1 MKKVSDIIAIFLK
14 KNEIKHV
21 FGIIGSANSHIFDS
35 IKNLG
40 YTEIINVHHEQVAV
54 MAMGAYYR
62 ASGNLSASL
71 ITAGGGAAN
80 SITGI
85 VSNWADSIPGIII
98 TGNEPLRY
106 IKEHKN
112 KRMFGTQGFNIV
124 KMTSDITKYS
134 KCLTDS
140 NKIQYELEKCL
151 SITVE
156 SRPGPVLLDIPLDV
170 QASKVN
176 LRKWNF
182 EKKSSEY
189 NFSSNIAS
197 KLINEINKA
206 DRPLIIG
213 GNGIKLSNSED
224 LFRTFVNQTNLPTTL
239 SWSGI
244 DILDHDN
251 PNFFGR
257 FGIYGQRAANF
268 IVQSSDLLIVI
279 GSRLALPQT
288 GYNFDEFVRKGRIII
303 IDIDD
308 PQFPKKNIYKH
319 FKIDCNEILQD
330 LNSNTNKLKV
340 VNKNWIDYCKK
351 TFNKYPWIEKNHKSI
366 KGYINSYEFMDK
378 LSEFLNKDDIIVTD
392 MGTALLSGH
401 QALKLKS
408 SQRMFTSQGLGEMGY
423 GLAGSI
429 GAAVSSPNK
438 NVLCLN
444 CDGGIMMNLQEL
456 HTIVSNNLNI
466 KIIIFSNDGYLM
478 IKHTQ
483 KLFFKGRFTSVNNKT
498 GIGLPN
504 FEKLLPGFGY
514 KYFRLNN
521 LKRMNKVMKIFLGE
535 PNHAVLEVF
544 MDPVQDF
551 IPKVRGVI
559 NDDNSII
566 APPIEDM
573 SPLLKMETMENDF
586 LIETSEISK
595 KIKR

>member
-1 MKKVSDIIAIFLK
+1 MKKVSDIVAIFLK
-14 KNEIKHV
+14 ENGIKHV

-40 YTEIINVHHEQVAV
+40 FTEIINVHHEQVAV

-98 TGNEPLRY
+98 TGNEPLKY

-112 KRMFGTQGFNIV
+112 RRMYGTQGFNIV

-140 NKIQYELEKCL
+140 IKIQDELEKCL
-151 SITVE
+151 NITIE

-182 EKKSSEY
+182 IEKTSEY
-189 NFSSNIAS
+189 NSTTKIGSQ
-197 KLINEINKA
+197 LIDEINKA
-206 DRPLIIG
+206 ERPLIIG
-213 GNGIKLSNSED
+213 GNGIKLSNSQD
-224 LFRTFVNQTNLPTTL
+224 LFRLFVNQSKLPTTL

-268 IVQSSDLLIVI
+268 IVQSADLLIVI

-288 GYNFDEFVRKGRIII
+288 GYNFDEFVRKGKIII

-308 PQFPKKNIYKH
+308 PQLPKANIYKH
-319 FKIDCNEILQD
+319 FKIDCNFILKD
-330 LNSNTNKLKV
+330 LNSNINKLKV

-351 TFNKYPWIEKNHKSI
+351 TFKKFPWIESDHNSI
-366 KGYINSYEFMDK
+366 KGYVNSYQFMDR

-429 GAAVSSPNK
+429 GAAVSSPDK

-456 HTIVSNNLNI
+456 HTIISNNLNI

-483 KLFFKGRFTSVNNKT
+483 KNLFSGNYTAVNKDTGVTCPDFKKVANAFN
-498 GIGLPN
+498 L
-504 FEKLLPGFGY
+504 
-514 KYFRLNN
+514 KYFYIKTWNDFN
-521 LKRMNKVMKIFLGE
+521 KNISKILKQKKPMIIDVM
-535 PNHAVLEVF
+535 
-544 MDPVQDF
+544 MDPEQYF
-551 IPKVRGVI
+551 HPKLSTGR
-559 NDDNSII
+559 NEKNII
-566 APPIEDM
+566 VSPPLEDL
-573 SPLLKMETMENDF
+573 SPLLPRDELDKNMIIPLHEK
-586 LIETSEISK
+586 SK
-595 KIKR
+595 KLK

>member
-1 MKKVSDIIAIFLK
+1 MKKVSDIVAIFLK
-14 KNEIKHV
+14 ENGIKHV

-40 YTEIINVHHEQVAV
+40 FTEIINVHHEQVAV

-98 TGNEPLRY
+98 TGNEPLKY

-112 KRMFGTQGFNIV
+112 RRMYGTQGFNIV

-140 NKIQYELEKCL
+140 IKIQDELEKCL
-151 SITVE
+151 NITIE

-182 EKKSSEY
+182 IEKTSEY
-189 NFSSNIAS
+189 NSTTKIGSQ
-197 KLINEINKA
+197 LIDEINKA
-206 DRPLIIG
+206 ERPLIIG
-213 GNGIKLSNSED
+213 GNGIKLSNSQD
-224 LFRTFVNQTNLPTTL
+224 LFRLFVNQSKLPTTL

-268 IVQSSDLLIVI
+268 IVQSADLLIVI

-288 GYNFDEFVRKGRIII
+288 GYNFDEFVRKGKIII

-308 PQFPKKNIYKH
+308 PQLPKANIYKH
-319 FKIDCNEILQD
+319 FKIDCNFILKD
-330 LNSNTNKLKV
+330 LNSNINKLKV

-351 TFNKYPWIEKNHKSI
+351 TFKKYPWIESDHNSI
-366 KGYINSYEFMDK
+366 KGYVNSYQFMDR

-429 GAAVSSPNK
+429 GAAVSSPDK

-456 HTIVSNNLNI
+456 HTIISNNLNI

-483 KLFFKGRFTSVNNKT
+483 KLFFKGRFTSVDNNT

-514 KYFRLNN
+514 KYFSLNN
-521 LKRMNKVMKIFLGE
+521 LDKMGEVMKVFLNE
-535 PNHAVLEVF
+535 TSHSVLEVF

-551 IPKVRGVI
+551 IPKVKGVV
-559 NDDNSII
+559 NNDNSII

-573 SPLLKMETMENDF
+573 SPLLKMETMENDI
-586 LIETSEISK
+586 LIETSKISK